1 MRFLEGIE
9 WTLRTRGTA
18 MQRVLCAAM
27 MAVLTGAKLPG
38 GGYACQLAMFAVL
51 LRRGLLVPAAFAGMM
66 TGFVVSYG
74 VGEVICCWQLPAAT
88 LLWLTA
94 CLWVKRQMPL
104 AVFLAELTAGAVMD
118 VAMSI
123 ASSLCEINEKSPDL
137 PARELLKS
145 GLTIGRDIMGTM
157 ANTLV
162 LAYIGS
168 ALCCMLLM
176 VTYSSNVSQILNR
189 EQIAVEILQA
199 LAGSIGILAALPL
212 TAITSVLCLKPLNR
226 IKRSVH

>member
-27 MAVLTGAKLPG
+27 MAALTGARLPG

-104 AVFLAELTAGAVMD
+104 AVFLAELTAGAVMGID
-118 VAMSI
+118 SPLGVAVLLLTAAAGAGLS
-123 ASSLCEINEKSPDL
+123 ALYDGAVLSAAHRDELDGQTRPLC
-137 PARELLKS
+137 
-145 GLTIGRDIMGTM
+145 
-157 ANTLV
+157 V
-162 LAYIGS
+162 LAVCAS
-168 ALCCMLLM
+168 
-176 VTYSSNVSQILNR
+176 
-189 EQIAVEILQA
+189 
-199 LAGSIGILAALPL
+199 LAAGLMPIPGG
-212 TAITSVLCLKPLNR
+212 AVLAMALGC
-226 IKRSVH
+226 

>member
-66 TGFVVSYG
+66 AGFVVSYG
-74 VGEVICCWQLPAAT
+74 VGEVVCCWQLPAAT

-104 AVFLAELTAGAVMD
+104 AVFLAELTAGAVMGVD
-118 VAMSI
+118 SPLGVAVLLLTATAGAGVS
-123 ASSLCEINEKSPDL
+123 ALYDGAVLSAAHRDELDGQTRPLC
-137 PARELLKS
+137 
-145 GLTIGRDIMGTM
+145 
-157 ANTLV
+157 V
-162 LAYIGS
+162 LAVC
-168 ALCCMLLM
+168 A
-176 VTYSSNVSQILNR
+176 
-189 EQIAVEILQA
+189 
-199 LAGSIGILAALPL
+199 
-212 TAITSVLCLKPLNR
+212 
-226 IKRSVH
+226 